1 MVISHICEDFC
12 FVLVFFFLPKKKRK
26 KEKEIV
32 SLSFFGL
39 CIISIRGFIRFW
51 ALWALKSKEGY
62 NSEGRVL
69 PN

>member
-12 FVLVFFFLPKKKRK
+12 FVLVFFSFQKKK
-26 KEKEIV
+26 KEKKEEIV

-51 ALWALKSKEGY
+51 PLWALKSKEGY
-62 NSEGRVL
+62 NSEGRIL